1 MTLIAA
7 ADGSA
12 LGNPGPGGWAWF
24 IDESRWASGGWPSAT
39 NNQGEL
45 QAVIDLLTQAAD
57 EPDLHILLDSQYVL
71 KSATVWIK
79 GWKRKGWKK
88 SDGKPVLNV
97 EMMQELD
104 ALLESRASAGH
115 KTAFEWVKG
124 HAGHTLNERADA
136 LAQAAARA
144 HQAGRSAEPGPG
156 LPSGGRSI
164 GTSRAPQ
171 EQTAPDSDETE
182 PASLF
187 DDDLLEPALAEERH
201 QPADDLRLT
210 VWRDVQTREVMN
222 YSIEQLGGE
231 GWVKVG

>member
-24 IDESRWASGGWPSAT
+24 IDESRWASGGWPKAT

-57 EPDLHILLDSQYVL
+57 ERDLRILLDSQYVL
-71 KSATVWIK
+71 KSATEWIP

-97 EMMQELD
+97 EMMQQLD
-104 ALLESRASAGH
+104 ALLEARRQAGH
-115 KTAFEWVKG
+115 KTHFEWVKG
-124 HAGHTLNERADA
+124 HAGHDLNERADT

-144 HQAGRSAEPGPG
+144 MQDGRPVSAGPG
-156 LPSGGRSI
+156 LGAGA
-164 GTSRAPQ
+164 TAAP
-171 EQTAPDSDETE
+171 AASLSE
-182 PASLF
+182 PADDSLF
-187 DDDLLEPALAEERH
+187 GEDLLEPSTVEEQF
-201 QPADDLRLT
+201 QPADDVRLT
-210 VWRDVQTREVMN
+210 IWRDSQTLEVVN
-222 YSIEQLGGE
+222 FTIQQLGGE
-231 GWVKVG
+231 GWVKIG

>member
-24 IDESRWASGGWPSAT
+24 IDESRWASGGWPTAT

-71 KSATVWIK
+71 KSATVWIA

-104 ALLESRASAGH
+104 ALLESRRSAGF
-115 KTAFEWVKG
+115 TTEFEWVKG
-124 HAGHTLNERADA
+124 HAGHTLNERADD

-144 HQAGRSAEPGPG
+144 FQAGRTAEQGPG
-156 LPSGGRSI
+156 LSPSAAS
-164 GTSRAPQ
+164 APSATQ
-171 EQTAPDSDETE
+171 PAAPPAAHDDEA
-182 PASLF
+182 PMSLF
-187 DDDLLEPALAEERH
+187 DDDLLEPATREERFE
-201 QPADDLRLT
+201 PADDLRLT
-210 VWRDVQTREVMN
+210 VWRDVRTHEVMN
-222 YSIEQLGGE
+222 FSIEQLGGE
-231 GWVKVG
+231 GWAKIG